1 MNFIKLKIIKEV
13 FTIKK
18 KYWLRKVFKLKKGY
32 HRLMHFLTVLK
43 KINNFRMFNFFF
55 KIKKA
60 NIFNRIKVFL

>member
-55 KIKKA
+55 
-60 NIFNRIKVFL
+60 